1 MKNTKQ
7 KWTRTL
13 AIAMVALQ
21 IPLFMLWD
29 ITYNTV
35 YAASQRLVNVD
46 GVFRMEF
53 GWDLFGKAILMYLP
67 VILALVIC
75 LVLPVV
81 GMIRILRGKGTS
93 IPTICFYA
101 VTVVAA
107 GYLCLAFTDSSFI
120 GGTSTPGMMLQEF
133 MFFRY
138 FAGMDLPISAEIFSR
153 LQSIKYVFLGLLMA
167 GSGVLCG
174 LGIAGLAG
182 KQKEPSVADGTETEP
197 QNE

>member
-13 AIAMVALQ
+13 AIAMVVWQL
-21 IPLFMLWD
+21 PLLMLWD

-35 YAASQRLVNVD
+35 YAASQRLVNLD

-81 GMIRILRGKGTS
+81 GMIRILRCKGTS

-133 MFFRY
+133 MLFRY

-153 LQSIKYVFLGLLMA
+153 LQSIKYVLLGLLTA

>member
-1 MKNTKQ
+1 MKNRRQ
-7 KWTRTL
+7 KWTCAL
-13 AIAMVALQ
+13 AIAMVVWQL
-21 IPLFMLWD
+21 PLLMLWD

-75 LVLPVV
+75 LVLPIV
-81 GMIRILRGKGTS
+81 GMITILRKKRMEF
-93 IPTICFYA
+93 PAVCLYA

-133 MFFRY
+133 MLFRY
-138 FAGMDLPISAEIFSR
+138 FAGMDLPISAEIFSL
-153 LQSIKYVFLGLLMA
+153 LQSIKYVLLGLLMA
-167 GSGVLCG
+167 GSGALCG
-174 LGIAGLAG
+174 LGIAGLKG
-182 KQKEPSVADGTETEP
+182 KKKESSVSEP
-197 QNE
+197 QNG

>member
-81 GMIRILRGKGTS
+81 GMIRILRCKGTS

-101 VTVVAA
+101 VTVIAA

-133 MFFRY
+133 MLFRY

-153 LQSIKYVFLGLLMA
+153 LQSIKYVLLGLLMA

-174 LGIAGLAG
+174 LGIAGLKG
-182 KQKEPSVADGTETEP
+182 KKKESSVSDP
-197 QNE
+197 QNG

>member
-81 GMIRILRGKGTS
+81 GMIRILRCKGTS

-101 VTVVAA
+101 VTVIAA

-133 MFFRY
+133 MLFRY

-153 LQSIKYVFLGLLMA
+153 LQSIKYVLLGLLMA

-174 LGIAGLAG
+174 LGLAGLKG
-182 KQKEPSVADGTETEP
+182 KKNESSVSDP
-197 QNE
+197 QNG

>member
-81 GMIRILRGKGTS
+81 GMIRILRCKGTS

-133 MFFRY
+133 MLFRY

>member
-13 AIAMVALQ
+13 AIAMVVWQL
-21 IPLFMLWD
+21 PLLMLWD

-35 YAASQRLVNVD
+35 YAASQRLVNLD

-81 GMIRILRGKGTS
+81 GMIRILRCKGTS

-133 MFFRY
+133 MLFRY

-153 LQSIKYVFLGLLMA
+153 LQSIKYVLLGLLMA

>member
-7 KWTRTL
+7 KWTCTL
-13 AIAMVALQ
+13 AIAMVAWQ
-21 IPLFMLWD
+21 IPLLMLWD

-53 GWDLFGKAILMYLP
+53 GRDLFGKAILMYLP

-75 LVLPVV
+75 LALPVV
-81 GMIRILRGKGTS
+81 GMIRILRCKGTS

-101 VTVVAA
+101 VTVIAA

-133 MFFRY
+133 MLFRY
-138 FAGMDLPISAEIFSR
+138 FAGMDLPISAEVFSR
-153 LQSIKYVFLGLLMA
+153 LQSIKYVLLGLLMA

-174 LGIAGLAG
+174 LGIAGLKG
-182 KQKEPSVADGTETEP
+182 KKKESSVSDP
-197 QNE
+197 QNG

>member
-35 YAASQRLVNVD
+35 YGASQRLVNVD
-46 GVFRMEF
+46 GVLRMEF

-67 VILALVIC
+67 VILALVIS
-75 LVLPVV
+75 LVLPVA
-81 GMIRILRGKGTS
+81 GMIRILRCKGTS
-93 IPTICFYA
+93 IPTVCLYA
-101 VTVVAA
+101 VTVIAA
-107 GYLCLAFTDSSFI
+107 GYLCLAFAKPVFVGGHI
-120 GGTSTPGMMLQEF
+120 GLTTQEF
-133 MFFRY
+133 VFFRY
-138 FAGMDLPISAEIFSR
+138 FGGMELPISAEIFSR

-174 LGIAGLAG
+174 LGIAGLKG
-182 KQKEPSVADGTETEP
+182 KKKESSVSEP
-197 QNE
+197 QNG

>member
-81 GMIRILRGKGTS
+81 GMIRILRCKGTS

-107 GYLCLAFTDSSFI
+107 GYLCLAFTNSSFI

-133 MFFRY
+133 MLFRY

>member
-35 YAASQRLVNVD
+35 YVASQRLVNVD
-46 GVFRMEF
+46 GDLRIEF

-75 LVLPVV
+75 LVLPIV
-81 GMIRILRGKGTS
+81 GMIRILRCKGTS
-93 IPTICFYA
+93 IPTVHLYA
-101 VTVVAA
+101 VTVIAA
-107 GYLCLAFTDSSFI
+107 GDLCLAFAKHVLVGAKHVLVGDHI
-120 GGTSTPGMMLQEF
+120 GLTTNEYV
-133 MFFRY
+133 FFRY

-153 LQSIKYVFLGLLMA
+153 LQSIKYVLLGLLMA

-174 LGIAGLAG
+174 LGIAGLKG
-182 KQKEPSVADGTETEP
+182 KKDPSASEP
-197 QNE
+197 QNG